1 MKTKK
6 KEDYK
11 ESQVT
16 TMTILGF
23 TFFIRNYTLLKK
35 IVVKDKKVK
44 VLFTITFYLEFLCIV
59 EYLKHSNDTPK
70 PIYTNII
77 IIM

>member
-23 TFFIRNYTLLKK
+23 TIFIRNYILLKN

-44 VLFTITFYLEFLCIV
+44 VLFTITFYLEFLCVV
-59 EYLKHSNDTPK
+59 EYFKHSNDTPK

-77 IIM
+77 III

>member
-23 TFFIRNYTLLKK
+23 TIFIRNYILLKN

-44 VLFTITFYLEFLCIV
+44 VLFTITFYLEFLCV
-59 EYLKHSNDTPK
+59 EE
-70 PIYTNII
+70 
-77 IIM
+77 

>member
-23 TFFIRNYTLLKK
+23 TFFIRNYILLKK

-59 EYLKHSNDTPK
+59 EYFKHSNDTPN

>member
-23 TFFIRNYTLLKK
+23 TFFIRNYILLKK
-35 IVVKDKKVK
+35 IVVK

>member
-23 TFFIRNYTLLKK
+23 TFFIRNYILLKK
-35 IVVKDKKVK
+35 IVVK

-70 PIYTNII
+70 PIHTNII